1 MASLQT
7 EPPPPHPTGK
17 TRQRSALFIA
27 VFVALQFLIP
37 LTYLVREDA
46 SDERFTWR
54 SLAEPNPVR
63 CESHAELIRAD
74 GARENVPLEALVH
87 EDWVRYVQRGRQ
99 TVVDALLVEQC
110 EAAGVERVELVNRC
124 EGESGT
130 RRYSRPC
137 RGEPARAARRAAAR

>member
-1 MASLQT
+1 MASSQT

-17 TRQRSALFIA
+17 TRQRSALFITF
-27 VFVALQFLIP
+27 FVALQFLIP

-54 SLAEPNPVR
+54 SLAEPDPAP
-63 CESHAELIRAD
+63 CESYAELIRAD
-74 GARENVPLEALVH
+74 GARENVPLQALVN
-87 EDWVRYVQRGRQ
+87 EEWVRYVQRGRRA
-99 TVVDALLVEQC
+99 VVDALLVEQC
-110 EAAGVERVELVNRC
+110 EAEGVDRDELVNRC

-137 RGEPARAARRAAAR
+137 GGEPTRTARRAAVQ